1 VNPDVGVP
9 TAKLPTWSVPS
20 INGLGDGLYAKGL
33 ANDIIT
39 LTINIQK

>member
-1 VNPDVGVP
+1 VKPDVGVP
-9 TAKLPTWSVPS
+9 TAKLPTCSVPS
-20 INGLGDGLYAKGL
+20 IGLSDGLYANGL